1 MGFGLLLAGYFTLT
15 FLSFAVGDY
24 AFAFYAVGGAV
35 SFIAA
40 GKLYEYK
47 HRFGITVATSL
58 GWIALGVYG
67 AVAFLGEVFLWELP
81 LPGMDA
87 TVPNLVLFLL
97 QLVHT
102 AGLLSAT
109 DCLARQ
115 VGAEKVKS
123 AIPWDAGILGTWAV
137 GQVVLLLFPA
147 VAAFEDQTVTK
158 IVLLIQLI
166 GYLMVCLTLLRAYR
180 LICPAGEE
188 ENAPRKRSRSDQPH
202 QRQVGG
208 AFQAGIGGKHG
219 VPPSAGGIPPHAP
232 ERKKKKVEVSRK
244 PVAGSGD
251 RERRCAYEKEQTRW
265 RVGTRLYRGGCG
277 VPV

>member
-15 FLSFAVGDY
+15 FLSFAVGNY

-67 AVAFLGEVFLWELP
+67 AVAFLGDVFLWELP

-109 DCLARQ
+109 DCLGESEECHP
-115 VGAEKVKS
+115 VGRR
-123 AIPWDAGILGTWAV
+123 DTG
-137 GQVVLLLFPA
+137 
-147 VAAFEDQTVTK
+147 D
-158 IVLLIQLI
+158 
-166 GYLMVCLTLLRAYR
+166 
-180 LICPAGEE
+180 
-188 ENAPRKRSRSDQPH
+188 
-202 QRQVGG
+202 VGG
-208 AFQAGIGGKHG
+208 RTGHPASVSGG
-219 VPPSAGGIPPHAP
+219 
-232 ERKKKKVEVSRK
+232 
-244 PVAGSGD
+244 
-251 RERRCAYEKEQTRW
+251 RC
-265 RVGTRLYRGGCG
+265 L
-277 VPV
+277 